1 MAIMNPCISQ
11 VYCQVV
17 TIENNLNAT
26 VEATLR
32 AGSADRW
39 TLTPASILL
48 APKQSVDV
56 QLRLRVLR
64 FAQRRKAEEHGQ
76 RDVFH
81 IKACDCPSSVLDGR
95 EWVCRHLYH
104 KLHSRNHRSSTITR
118 GIADT

>member
-1 MAIMNPCISQ
+1 MDVFLSQ

-17 TIENNLNAT
+17 TIQNNLNAK

-32 AGSADRW
+32 AGSPERW
-39 TLTPASILL
+39 TLAPVGILL
-48 APKQSVDV
+48 GPKQSVDV

-81 IKACDCPSSVLDGR
+81 IKVQ
-95 EWVCRHLYH
+95 
-104 KLHSRNHRSSTITR
+104 
-118 GIADT
+118 